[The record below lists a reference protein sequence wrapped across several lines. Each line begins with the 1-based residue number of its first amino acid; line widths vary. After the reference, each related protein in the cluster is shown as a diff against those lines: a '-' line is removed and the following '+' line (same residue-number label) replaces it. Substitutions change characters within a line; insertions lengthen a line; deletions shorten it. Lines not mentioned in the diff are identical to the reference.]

1 MLVSFACSQRA
12 LRPRAQVTLSAP
24 CPELRHVEKL
34 HDKIWLKYS
43 KALESLEFER
53 AEGPLVSEDIPAQSI
68 SKRQTAYLCLIFSH
82 KLIHGQ
88 NRRCTGN

>member
-1 MLVSFACSQRA
+1 MTAFAG
-12 LRPRAQVTLSAP
+12 LRSCLERPVLAYS
-24 CPELRHVEKL
+24 VEKL

-68 SKRQTAYLCLIFSH
+68 SKRQTAYLCLILSH

-88 NRRCTGN
+88 NRRCKGN